1 MDCVC
6 QFTNSKW
13 RVVVASVCVAWLT
26 FVLPCMCCQNPEQ
39 GEWLPE
45 DRDYSDDYMYHTVR
59 RDHTRVFHQKKQY
72 PQNILF
78 KVDYGSVHVLVT
90 LTSLWLLH
98 LMGFGSLLL
107 YLLLINRY
115 TTTLLYIIYCSNI
128 LPSFKCSPKDIIS
141 FTLVYII
148 QAKSIFRPHQS
159 F

>member
-1 MDCVC
+1 
-6 QFTNSKW
+6 
-13 RVVVASVCVAWLT
+13 
-26 FVLPCMCCQNPEQ
+26 MCCQNPEQ

-98 LMGFGSLLL
+98 LMSFGSLFL

-115 TTTLLYIIYCSNI
+115 TTTVLYMTYEYCSNI
-128 LPSFKCSPKDIIS
+128 LPSFKCFSKDIIL
-141 FTLVYII
+141 FTL
-148 QAKSIFRPHQS
+148 AKSIFRLHQS